1 MHMET
6 KNEPLSAQESLSLI
20 ESMIRETKG
29 TVSNNSFY
37 FLLWG
42 WVIAFCNFG
51 MFAIMRYT
59 EYPQYAPAV
68 WILTFPAWAITMV
81 YGSRQSKSRGIVS
94 HLDRINMW
102 LWIAMA
108 ITIAPAWALGSHI
121 NWMVNA
127 VILMPVGMATFVS
140 GVIIRLTPLKMG
152 GILFWASGVL
162 CYFVEPSLQYIIGG
176 VAVMLGYL
184 IPGYLLKAQRE
195 THA

>member
-1 MHMET
+1 MET

-51 MFAIMRYT
+51 MFGIMKFTDYA
-59 EYPQYAPAV
+59 EYAPAV
-68 WILTFPAWAITMV
+68 WMLTIPAWVITMI
-81 YGSRQSKSRGIVS
+81 YGSRQSKARGVVS

-108 ITIAPAWALGSHI
+108 ITIAPAWMFGYKI

-127 VILMPVGMATFVS
+127 IILMPVGAATFVS
-140 GVIIRLTPLKMG
+140 GVIIRFMPLRVG
-152 GILFWASGVL
+152 GIVFWTSGVL
-162 CYFVEPSLQYIIGG
+162 CYFIEPSLQYIVGG
-176 VAVMLGYL
+176 VAVILGYL
-184 IPGYLLKAQRE
+184 LPGYLLKAQRE
-195 THA
+195 KHA

>member
-1 MHMET
+1 MDT

-51 MFAIMRYT
+51 MFGIMRYT
-59 EYPQYAPAV
+59 NYPQYAPAV
-68 WILTFPAWAITMV
+68 WALTIPAWVISMI
-81 YGSRQSKSRGIVS
+81 YGARQSKSRGVVS

-102 LWIAMA
+102 LWISMA
-108 ITIAPAWALGSHI
+108 VTITPAWVFGHQL

-127 VILMPVGMATFVS
+127 VILMPVGAATFVS
-140 GVIIRLTPLKMG
+140 GVIIRFKPLRIG
-152 GILFWASGVL
+152 GIIFWASGVL
-162 CYFVEPSLQYIIGG
+162 CYFLDPSLQFIVGG
-176 VAVMLGYL
+176 VAVILGYL